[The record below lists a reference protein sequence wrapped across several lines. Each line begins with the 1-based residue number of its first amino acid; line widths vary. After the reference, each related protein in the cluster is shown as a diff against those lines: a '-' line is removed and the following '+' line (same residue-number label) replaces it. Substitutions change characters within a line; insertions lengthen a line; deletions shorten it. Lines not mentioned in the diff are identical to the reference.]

1 MAQEIVKSPMP
12 GIIKS
17 IDVAVGDQINEGDT
31 LLILEAMKME
41 NPIVAPVGGKIGE
54 VSIFQGQSV
63 KGGDRLI
70 VIES

>member
-41 NPIVAPVGGKIGE
+41 NPIVAPVGGQISE
-54 VSIFQGQSV
+54 VIIFQGQSV

>member
-31 LLILEAMKME
+31 LLIL
-41 NPIVAPVGGKIGE
+41 
-54 VSIFQGQSV
+54 
-63 KGGDRLI
+63 
-70 VIES
+70 

>member
-41 NPIVAPVGGKIGE
+41 NPIVAPIGGKISE
-54 VSIFQGQSV
+54 VSIFPGQSV

>member
-41 NPIVAPVGGKIGE
+41 NPIVAPVGGKISE
-54 VSIFQGQSV
+54 VSILQGQSV

-70 VIES
+70 VIEN

>member
-17 IDVAVGDQINEGDT
+17 IDVVVGDQINEGDI

-41 NPIVAPVGGKIGE
+41 NPIVAPVGGKISE
-54 VSIFQGQSV
+54 VSISQGQSV